1 MSPAYAVMQ
10 RAERANLEERDNLLN
25 VSVNR
30 RATASEEEDDARGLQ
45 VLAELL
51 GLIRLVKYKIGA
63 YVLNSPD
70 LLFQVVLFGQI
81 CAFFNLQG
89 ITRKAAW
96 IVPYPRTYCLR

>member
-10 RAERANLEERDNLLN
+10 RDERANLEEGNNLLN

-51 GLIRLVKYKIGA
+51 GLIRLAKHKIEA
-63 YVLNSPD
+63 YVLNSPY

-89 ITRKAAW
+89 IMRKAEW

>member
-10 RAERANLEERDNLLN
+10 RDERTNLEEGNNLLN

-51 GLIRLVKYKIGA
+51 GLIGLAKHKIGA

-81 CAFFNLQG
+81 CAFFNLQR

>member
-10 RAERANLEERDNLLN
+10 RDERANLEEGDNLLN

-51 GLIRLVKYKIGA
+51 GLIRLAKHKIEA
-63 YVLNSPD
+63 YVLNSPY

-89 ITRKAAW
+89 IMRKAEW